1 MHDLKWIREHP
12 EQFDLALKNRG
23 IEPHSKQIL
32 EFDEEKRQI
41 ITLIQKLQKSKNDK
55 AEQISKIKNKNSN
68 DFIRLKKDSEDINE
82 KLNELEVTLEKMNQL
97 DQLLEALPNIPS
109 ADVPVGRNENANVE
123 VKKSGEIRQ
132 FTFKPLDHIELGE
145 KHHMIDL
152 AQTAKISG
160 SRFVSLLSD
169 FAQLERALS
178 NFMLDLHR
186 TKFKFTEVSPPY
198 LVKGEAMYGTGQLPK
213 FGEDSFHTTNNMW
226 LIPTAEV
233 SLTNLVAD
241 KILSEDILP
250 IRYTAYTPCFRS
262 EAGAAG
268 RDTRGMFRVHQFH
281 KVELVSICTKEQA
294 EAEHAVILEAA
305 EEVLTQL
312 KLPYRVMLLSTGDM
326 GFAAQKTFDIEV
338 WMPGQQ
344 KYREISSCSNCG
356 EFQARRMKARYK
368 STEHKTNLF
377 VNTLNG
383 SGLAVGRC
391 LIAIIENYQNSDGSI
406 TIPEVLIPYMHGKK
420 QIG

>member
-1 MHDLKWIREHP
+1 
-12 EQFDLALKNRG
+12 
-23 IEPHSKQIL
+23 
-32 EFDEEKRQI
+32 
-41 ITLIQKLQKSKNDK
+41 
-55 AEQISKIKNKNSN
+55 
-68 DFIRLKKDSEDINE
+68 
-82 KLNELEVTLEKMNQL
+82 
-97 DQLLEALPNIPS
+97 
-109 ADVPVGRNENANVE
+109 
-123 VKKSGEIRQ
+123 
-132 FTFKPLDHIELGE
+132 
-145 KHHMIDL
+145 
-152 AQTAKISG
+152 
-160 SRFVSLLSD
+160 
-169 FAQLERALS
+169 
-178 NFMLDLHR
+178 
-186 TKFKFTEVSPPY
+186 
-198 LVKGEAMYGTGQLPK
+198 
-213 FGEDSFHTTNNMW
+213 
-226 LIPTAEV
+226 
-233 SLTNLVAD
+233 
-241 KILSEDILP
+241 
-250 IRYTAYTPCFRS
+250 
-262 EAGAAG
+262 
-268 RDTRGMFRVHQFH
+268 MFRVHQFH